1 MLCRC
6 LYTVHLV
13 VVSEDVQSTRITHK
27 CKYCMSLEYNP
38 EHLQCSVIFAFDA
51 FNKVNRLVREI
62 VEKGPALRHAAG
74 LLLQTEQDMRR
85 EVLLA
90 SLGEHGPECMRTCID
105 NVTKLK
111 RIPPALAVIDARAK
125 ALYEAL
131 KEAARL
137 LVFPDRYPASG
148 GGESNGGSNGWVLG
162 ATGTGTRAATAAC
175 RGLQGLE
182 KGVATAGC
190 WVLRGP
196 GTEAATA
203 ACRGLQGPDT
213 GAATAGCWGRQ
224 GPRRDTRRPSPVT
237 ARPNW
242 TDGGSWHHQRAFK
255 L

>member
-1 MLCRC
+1 M
-6 LYTVHLV
+6 HLV
-13 VVSEDVQSTRITHK
+13 VVSEDVQSTRITRK

-162 ATGTGTRAATAAC
+162 ATGTGDEGSNGGVPRVTGAGEGGSNGGVLGAT
-175 RGLQGLE
+175 GTGDGGSNG
-182 KGVATAGC
+182 GVPGVTGAGYGGSNGG
-190 WVLRGP
+190 VL
-196 GTEAATA
+196 GT
-203 ACRGLQGPDT
+203 T
-213 GAATAGCWGRQ
+213 GAAQ
-224 GPRRDTRRPSPVT
+224 GHSSTESRDSQT
-237 ARPNW
+237 
-242 TDGGSWHHQRAFK
+242 
-255 L
+255 